1 MGFRDYPFR
10 RKEEKGRDSRRFP
23 SHREVLMYLQDFAA
37 DFEIDDLVRFET
49 EVVYAGLGEGGKWT
63 VRSRSVDSD
72 CVDEIYDAVVVCNG
86 HYFQPRLPHIP
97 GSLFSL
103 PLSSCLFLVY
113 IYGPHSAT
121 FTKFFFLLALIF
133 YLKNIID
140 HV

>member
-1 MGFRDYPFR
+1 
-10 RKEEKGRDSRRFP
+10 
-23 SHREVLMYLQDFAA
+23 MYLQDFAA

-49 EVVYAGLGEGGKWT
+49 EVVFAGLGEGGKWR

-103 PLSSCLFLVY
+103 PLSSCLFLIF